1 MPGINDLAPHDLRRT
16 CAVFA
21 KVLKFRLTR
30 PSIIDNGVSMIDS
43 MTTINETEPVFDRL
57 GVETLAKRVADQVSQ
72 AIFSGKLKP
81 GDRIVELRISQLL
94 GVGQSSVREGLK
106 ELEHL
111 GLIVKYPNRGSFVV
125 DLSKEESLQIYLVR
139 SELEGLA
146 IRLALPR
153 CSPADIAE
161 LQMEVW
167 KMEKAARA
175 KDFNSLV
182 DADFS
187 FHRRLWQISGNPFL
201 EEALVN
207 IATRQFAFYRVE
219 AVQGRTS
226 WDMDRLV
233 KKHAEILSLLE
244 GHGNRSSN
252 KLIDE
257 LRDTVMAGLHPGD
270 EQAKRY
276 SSRNNRKK

>member
-1 MPGINDLAPHDLRRT
+1 
-16 CAVFA
+16 
-21 KVLKFRLTR
+21 
-30 PSIIDNGVSMIDS
+30 
-43 MTTINETEPVFDRL
+43 MTTITETEPVFDRL
-57 GVETLAKRVADQVSQ
+57 AVETLAKKVAAQVSQ
-72 AIFSGKLKP
+72 AIYSGKLKP

-125 DLSKEESLQIYLVR
+125 NLSKEESLQIYLVR

-153 CSPADIAE
+153 CSPGDIAE
-161 LQMEVW
+161 LQLEVW
-167 KMEKAARA
+167 KMEEAARA

-187 FHRRLWQISGNPFL
+187 FHRRLWRISGNPFL
-201 EEALVN
+201 EEALLN

-219 AVQGRTS
+219 AIHGRTY

-233 KKHAEILSLLE
+233 KKHAEILNILE
-244 GHGNRSSN
+244 GHGKKSSN

-257 LRDTVMAGLHPGD
+257 LSDMVIAGLHQED
-270 EQAKRY
+270 EV
-276 SSRNNRKK
+276 NRS

>member
-1 MPGINDLAPHDLRRT
+1 M
-16 CAVFA
+16 
-21 KVLKFRLTR
+21 LT
-30 PSIIDNGVSMIDS
+30 
-43 MTTINETEPVFDRL
+43 TTIDQTEPIFGRL
-57 GVETLAKRVADQVSQ
+57 GVETLAKKVTDQVRQ
-72 AIFSGKLKP
+72 AIYSGKLKP
-81 GDRIVELRISQLL
+81 GDRIKELHLSQLL

-125 DLSKEESLQIYLVR
+125 NLSKEESLQIYLVR

-153 CSPADIAE
+153 RLSADIAE
-161 LQMEVW
+161 LQLHVG

-187 FHRRLWQISGNPFL
+187 FHRHLWRISANPFL
-201 EEALVN
+201 EEALLN

-219 AVQGRTS
+219 AIQGRTY

-244 GHGNRSSN
+244 GGGKKSSN

-257 LRDTVMAGLHPGD
+257 LRDMVMEGLHPAN
-270 EQAKRY
+270 EEPKR
-276 SSRNNRKK
+276 NAGRKKK